1 MKKASNYILLA
12 GIIYSFVVVVTL
24 CVLAGIFLSFNNPDG
39 KQAII
44 QGIQDGT
51 FHTSFTGSTEEQAEQ
66 VIILFVALAIIF
78 FVMAFFALINAFIAI
93 MGKSKKTKGLYILN
107 IVFGAIS
114 GVYVNAIGAIFG
126 LVALAREPKEINT
139 VNME

>member
-24 CVLAGIFLSFNNPDG
+24 CVLAGIFLSFNNPNG

-44 QGIQDGT
+44 EGIQNGT
-51 FHTSFTGSTEEQAEQ
+51 FHTSFTGSTEEQADQ

-93 MGKSKKTKGLYILN
+93 MGKSKKTQGLYILN
-107 IVFGAIS
+107 IVLGVIS

-126 LVALAREPKEINT
+126 LVALSREPKEINT
-139 VNME
+139 IDME

>member
-24 CVLAGIFLSFNNPDG
+24 CVLAGIFLSFNNPNG

-44 QGIQDGT
+44 EGIQNGT
-51 FHTSFTGSTEEQAEQ
+51 FHTSFTGSTEEQADQ

-93 MGKSKKTKGLYILN
+93 MGKSKKTQGLYILN
-107 IVFGAIS
+107 IVLGVIS
-114 GVYVNAIGAIFG
+114 GVYVNAVGAIFG
-126 LVALAREPKEINT
+126 LVALSREPKEINT
-139 VNME
+139 IDME

>member
-44 QGIQDGT
+44 QGIQNGT
-51 FHTSFTGSTEEQAEQ
+51 FHTSFTGSTEEQADQ

-93 MGKSKKTKGLYILN
+93 MGKSKKTQGLYILN
-107 IVFGAIS
+107 IVLGVIS

-126 LVALAREPKEINT
+126 LIALSREPKEINT
-139 VNME
+139 IDME

>member
-1 MKKASNYILLA
+1 MKKASNYVLLA
-12 GIIYSFVVVVTL
+12 GIIYSFVVVVTF
-24 CVLAGIFLSFNNPDG
+24 CVVAGIFLSFNTPEG

-51 FHTSFTGSTEEQAEQ
+51 IHTSFTGTTEQQADQ
-66 VIILFVALAIIF
+66 IIILWVGLAIAF

-93 MGKSKKTKGLYILN
+93 VGKSKKTKGLYILN
-107 IVFGAIS
+107 IVFGVIS

-126 LVALAREPKEINT
+126 LVALAREPREINT

>member
-93 MGKSKKTKGLYILN
+93 MGKSKKTQGLYILN
-107 IVFGAIS
+107 IVLGVIS

-126 LVALAREPKEINT
+126 LVALSREPKEINT
-139 VNME
+139 IDME

>member
-1 MKKASNYILLA
+1 
-12 GIIYSFVVVVTL
+12 
-24 CVLAGIFLSFNNPDG
+24 
-39 KQAII
+39 
-44 QGIQDGT
+44 
-51 FHTSFTGSTEEQAEQ
+51 
-66 VIILFVALAIIF
+66 
-78 FVMAFFALINAFIAI
+78 

>member
-24 CVLAGIFLSFNNPDG
+24 CVLAGIFLSFNNPNG

-44 QGIQDGT
+44 EGIQNGT
-51 FHTSFTGSTEEQAEQ
+51 FHTSFTGSTEEQADQ

-78 FVMAFFALINAFIAI
+78 FVMAFFALINAFVAI
-93 MGKSKKTKGLYILN
+93 MGKSKKTQGLYILN
-107 IVFGAIS
+107 IVLGVIS

-126 LVALAREPKEINT
+126 LVALSREPKEINT